1 MAGVGGTAG
10 VGAGSGVRKFYQLSA
25 SERLDVLREQGVLGG
40 VEEYEAFARAQSHG
54 ILAPDVAAHLIENQ
68 VSQYALPLGVVP
80 GLRVNGREYTV
91 PLVVEEASVVAAASN
106 GARMTARA
114 GIHAESELHRVLGE
128 VVFLSDDVSA
138 DYAQEVIVS
147 RETFLFAR
155 AEEALP
161 SMHARGGGLESLE
174 VRATPDGRFTRIL
187 LTVNPCD
194 AMGANAVNTIS
205 EALRA
210 VFEDWF
216 GAQALV
222 AILSNAGDDS
232 VTTAEVELEP
242 EDVAVRGMDPRSLVE
257 RIALLSEL
265 SQSDYLRAVT
275 HNKGIMNGVSSAVLA
290 SGNDTRAL
298 EASVHAFAAQSGVGE
313 GYQPLSTW
321 TVLDNGHLFGR
332 IRLPLQV
339 GIVGGAAS
347 SIPLAKAARAM
358 GAYET
363 VTDFKNV
370 LAALGLVQNLSAIRA
385 LAGPGIQAGHMNLQM
400 NALAI
405 AAGASGEQI
414 ERIAAQLRALPASER
429 TAARARELVE
439 QLNSSENGD

>member
-1 MAGVGGTAG
+1 MAA
-10 VGAGSGVRKFYQLSA
+10 RKFYQLSA
-25 SERLDVLREQGVLGG
+25 AERLDVLREQGVLGG
-40 VEEYEAFARAQSHG
+40 SEEYEAFARAQSHG
-54 ILAPDVAAHLIENQ
+54 ILEPDVAGHLIENQ
-68 VSQYALPLGVVP
+68 ISQYALPLGVVP

-114 GIHAESELHRVLGE
+114 GIHAESEPHRVLGE

-187 LTVNPCD
+187 LTINPCD

-242 EDVAVRGMDPRSLVE
+242 VDVAVRGMDPQALVE

-275 HNKGIMNGVSSAVLA
+275 HNKGIMNGISSAVLA

-298 EASVHAFAAQSGVGE
+298 EASVHAFAAHSGPYDGS
-313 GYQPLSTW
+313 YQPLSTW

-358 GAYET
+358 GAYGSITE
-363 VTDFKNV
+363 FKNV

-405 AAGASGEQI
+405 AAGASGGQI

-429 TAARARELVE
+429 TAARARELVAQDE
-439 QLNSSENGD
+439 QSENGD

>member
-1 MAGVGGTAG
+1 M
-10 VGAGSGVRKFYQLSA
+10 RKFYELSPA
-25 SERLDVLREQGVLGG
+25 ERLDALQESGSISTA
-40 VEEYEAFARAQSHG
+40 EADQLLRAQTHG
-54 ILAPDVAAHLIENQ
+54 ILDADVAAHLIENQ
-68 VSQYALPLGVVP
+68 ISQYALPLGAVP
-80 GLRVNGREYTV
+80 GLRVNDREYTV

-114 GIHAESELHRVLGE
+114 GVRAESEPHRVLGE

-155 AEEALP
+155 AEQALP

-210 VFEDWF
+210 VFEEWF
-216 GAQALV
+216 HAAALV
-222 AILSNAGDDS
+222 SILSNAGDDS

-242 EDVAVRGMDPRSLVE
+242 EDVAVRGMDPRALVE

-265 SQSDYLRAVT
+265 SESDYLRAVT
-275 HNKGIMNGVSSAVLA
+275 HNKGIMNGISSAVLA

-298 EASVHAFAAQSGVGE
+298 EASVHAFAARE
-313 GYQPLSTW
+313 GSYQPLSTW
-321 TVLDNGHLFGR
+321 TVLDNGHLYGR

-347 SIPLAKAARAM
+347 SIPLAKVARAM
-358 GAYET
+358 GSYES
-363 VTDFKNV
+363 VNDFKNV
-370 LAALGLVQNLSAIRA
+370 LAALGLVQNLSAMRA

-429 TAARARELVE
+429 TTQRARELVA